1 MIRLQEYKE
10 GEIVLPDGELG
21 KGFCIL
27 ESGVLE
33 VIRED
38 RVLSEIDMAG
48 AIFGE
53 LSELLSLKRDAV
65 IRAKTPARVRHVEES
80 IANICEKNPQV
91 ALKLLR
97 TLGRRLYRMNKVAV
111 RGDSQNN
118 IFRKASGDSE
128 EVTAAENKV
137 TILIVDDKPNIIKQL
152 SDIFAKS
159 EWVVEGAH
167 DEASA
172 LSACESRGF
181 SSILISM
188 GLPADTA
195 VDLRRKLKTNH
206 NVLNTPVLGMIVKGD
221 EAAQKK
227 ALNSG
232 FSDCITKPF
241 DPNKTEAVMYKVMNL
256 DSSARYFKFVDD
268 YLYFK
273 VPNELSNFV
282 INDIKENM
290 DNRIRNTIN
299 EGIVKLIIDVSEL
312 EEVGEEAIEVVGDFA
327 EKIEDMSLPMR
338 GAIVA
343 VGEDAEMWN
352 NLDGCEEWGI
362 CEDLESAQEHLSQE
376 LESEEAEETETATEA
391 GTETE
396 AQPEA
401 GEGAEEQ
408 PEAGAGEEK

>member
-10 GEIVLPDGELG
+10 GEIVLADGELG

-65 IRAKTPARVRHVEES
+65 IRAKTSARVRHVEENLAS
-80 IANICEKNPQV
+80 ICEKNPQV

-97 TLGRRLYRMNKVAV
+97 TLGRRLYRMNKIAV

-128 EVTAAENKV
+128 EETASANKV

-152 SDIFAKS
+152 SEIFS
-159 EWVVEGAH
+159 RSDWVVEGAH

-172 LSACESRGF
+172 LSACERRGF

-188 GLPADTA
+188 GLPAHTA

-206 NVLNTPVLGMIVKGD
+206 NVLNTPILGMIVKGD

-241 DPNKTEAVMYKVMNL
+241 DPNKTEAIMYKVMNL

-273 VPNELSNFV
+273 VPGELSNFV

-299 EGIVKLIIDVSEL
+299 EGIVKLVIDVSGL
-312 EEVGEEAIEVVGDFA
+312 DEVGEEAIEVVGEFA

-343 VGEDAEMWN
+343 TGEDAEMWN

-362 CEDLESAQEHLSQE
+362 CEDLQSATEHLSQE
-376 LESEEAEETETATEA
+376 PESEEE
-391 GTETE
+391 
-396 AQPEA
+396 EA
-401 GEGAEEQ
+401 GE
-408 PEAGAGEEK
+408 